1 MGRIL
6 DWLFTEVII
15 LALAEQSARNLTQRQ
30 ASRKAFVWLVTPVA
44 PAFGDIPA
52 NFGTAQITANPATE
66 EALSYLLRQ
75 SRTEEI
81 S

>member
-1 MGRIL
+1 M
-6 DWLFTEVII
+6 
-15 LALAEQSARNLTQRQ
+15 
-30 ASRKAFVWLVTPVA
+30 TPVA